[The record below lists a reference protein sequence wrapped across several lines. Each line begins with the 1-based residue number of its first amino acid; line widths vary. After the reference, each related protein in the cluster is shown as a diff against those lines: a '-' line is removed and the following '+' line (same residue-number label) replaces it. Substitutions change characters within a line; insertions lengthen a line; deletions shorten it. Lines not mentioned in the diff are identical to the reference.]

1 MILTFAGLVCIG
13 GGVVLVMWR
22 VVEPDKAIVLPPG
35 FEVESTPTPGYLGTP
50 LPLPPLPT
58 DVAVAMLPV
67 SDPPTAQPTPKP
79 TLTRGA
85 TLTAISTMRPSV
97 TATATATFTETVPF
111 TAVPTTRF
119 PTASSTRPHPHTP
132 TSTSTTTPTRTPTQ
146 TATLTATPSTTPS
159 PTPTFRRTQPAR
171 IPDRILIDAIGLDAP
186 IKAVGQHS
194 VTIDKLVYSQWDVPN
209 EYAVGWHNS
218 SASLG
223 TAGNTVL
230 NGHHNVYGEVF
241 RYLVALKPGERIVLE
256 AKGTRFEYVVTQIM
270 VLVEE
275 GQPIE
280 VRREN
285 ARWILPTADERV
297 TLITCW
303 PYTSN
308 VYRLVVVAQPTALY
322 KREDHVP

>member
-1 MILTFAGLVCIG
+1 MLLIV
-13 GGVVLVMWR
+13 WR
-22 VVEPDKAIVLPPG
+22 VVEPDKAVMLPPG
-35 FEVESTPTPGYLGTP
+35 YEVESTPTPGYLGMP
-50 LPLPPLPT
+50 LPTPPLPT

-67 SDPPTAQPTPKP
+67 SDPPTARPTI
-79 TLTRGA
+79 TA
-85 TLTAISTMRPSV
+85 TLTANPTMRPSK
-97 TATATATFTETVPF
+97 TATTVVPVSPTRRSGLATH
-111 TAVPTTRF
+111 TA
-119 PTASSTRPHPHTP
+119 RPRIQ
-132 TSTSTTTPTRTPTQ
+132 TSTSTTTPTSTWTFTAIPSYTPS
-146 TATLTATPSTTPS
+146 ATPELVL
-159 PTPTFRRTQPAR
+159 RRTQPAK

-186 IKAVGQHS
+186 IQAVGQHALM
-194 VTIDKLVYSQWDVPN
+194 IDKLVYSQWDVPN
-209 EYAVGWHNS
+209 EYAVGWHES
-218 SASLG
+218 SAPLG

-241 RYLVALKPGERIVLE
+241 RYLVALKPGDRIVLE

-270 VLVEE
+270 VLAEE
-275 GQPIE
+275 GQPVD